1 MPVFRYN
8 AVDQAGGVVRGK
20 MTARNLADLEARI
33 GRLGLTL
40 INFRSSG
47 TGALGSL
54 ISTLGQ
60 RKVTADDLAQFCFYV
75 EQLVS
80 GGVPLLEG
88 LADVRDSVS
97 NPALRQTVTVI
108 IQDIEQGAT
117 LSQAMRNHPR
127 VFDSVFCS
135 LVEAGEFSGGLD
147 KVLANLGDNIKW
159 QDEVIKKTKKAMT
172 YPIFAIIIIACV
184 GAAMLLLVVPQLI
197 TLLRSLGQDLPGAT
211 IALIA
216 TSEFLQ
222 EYWLLIAT
230 VVAGAVVLLQL
241 TVRLVPGADYAWD
254 TVKLRLPLIGGVIEK
269 LLLSR
274 FANIFGMLYASG
286 VSVIDALK
294 ISRGALGNKYVARGL
309 DRVITQIVEGKS
321 LADAFRES
329 GLFPPLV
336 LRMLKLG
343 ETTGGVDKAMLQI
356 KTYYDRDAG
365 EAIET
370 MQAAIGPIMLFI
382 GAGLIIW
389 LIVAVLAP
397 VYDAVSNIQ

>member
-47 TGALGSL
+47 TGVLGSL